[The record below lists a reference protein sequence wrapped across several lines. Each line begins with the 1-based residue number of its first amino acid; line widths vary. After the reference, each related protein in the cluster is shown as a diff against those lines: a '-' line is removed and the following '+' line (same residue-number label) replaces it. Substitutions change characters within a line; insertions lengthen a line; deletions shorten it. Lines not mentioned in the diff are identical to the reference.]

1 MVMKKLMYLLLG
13 VLFLLIQEKA
23 QAQLNATLRITQVA
37 NAEFKTDLF
46 QLVFYGNLKL
56 AKDRD
61 SFGTNIGEGYDM
73 VFTFFDTPENTK
85 KDIMKYS
92 YVGADCIAKFKIW
105 DMEFESNCMIISVTN
120 NEGVIVVTTRAREK
134 LTLLNAKQN
143 GKNKR
148 K

>member
-1 MVMKKLMYLLLG
+1 MFIVLG
-13 VLFLLIQEKA
+13 FLFLLIQEKA
-23 QAQLNATLRITQVA
+23 NAQVNATLRITQVA
-37 NAEFKTDLF
+37 DAEFQTDLF
-46 QLVFYGNLKL
+46 QLIFYGNLKL

-73 VFTFFDTPENTK
+73 VFTFFDTPEYKK

-105 DMEFESNCMIISVTN
+105 DMEFESNCMVISVTN
-120 NEGVIVVTTRAREK
+120 NEGVVVVTARAREK
-134 LTLLNAKQN
+134 LNLINTKQN